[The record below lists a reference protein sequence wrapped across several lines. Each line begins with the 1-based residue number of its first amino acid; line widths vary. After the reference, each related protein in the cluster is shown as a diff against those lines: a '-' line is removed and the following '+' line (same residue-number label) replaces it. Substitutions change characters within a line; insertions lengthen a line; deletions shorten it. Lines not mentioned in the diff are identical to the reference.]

1 MARKIYP
8 CSYCGSIHANTLDHV
23 IPHSYDHVH
32 NKRTYSKDK
41 VVPCCSECNTMLGN
55 KLFDTISEKAAYLI
69 LKYNKKYK
77 KLLSLPNWDEEEL
90 EEIDG
95 RLKEKIV
102 SSNRRKNNIKLKID
116 NCGLVRD
123 VNPSIN
129 DIWEH
134 L

>member
-1 MARKIYP
+1 M
-8 CSYCGSIHANTLDHV
+8 
-23 IPHSYDHVH
+23 
-32 NKRTYSKDK
+32 
-41 VVPCCSECNTMLGN
+41 E
-55 KLFDTISEKAAYLI
+55 
-69 LKYNKKYK
+69 
-77 KLLSLPNWDEEEL
+77 
-90 EEIDG
+90 G

-102 SSNRRKNNIKLKID
+102 FNNRRKNNIKLKID

>member
-1 MARKIYP
+1 
-8 CSYCGSIHANTLDHV
+8 
-23 IPHSYDHVH
+23 
-32 NKRTYSKDK
+32 
-41 VVPCCSECNTMLGN
+41 MLGN

-77 KLLSLPNWDEEEL
+77 KLLSLPDWDEEEL
-90 EEIDG
+90 EEMEG

-102 SSNRRKNNIKLKID
+102 FNNRRKNNIKLKID